1 MVHAVCLKAKQ
12 IIYKTVSSKAAR
24 KQSTFRQ
31 KKATQTNDN
40 MKTIISL
47 VFLIFFGTLTEAQI
61 YYVQDMTTIEIEALD
76 REKTIVLLPGGILEE
91 HGPYLPSFSD
101 GYMNEALT
109 LEIANSIIKRPN
121 WNVLIF
127 PIIPLG
133 TGGANEI
140 GGKYSYSGTYAIRQ
154 NTLRAI
160 FMDLGS
166 ELGEQGFKMV
176 FVIHIHGSANHNQA
190 IDQAAEFFAETYHG
204 RMINIWNLAF
214 RFSPDLKNEEEKKE
228 DGFGVHAGMN
238 ETSILLYLKPETIKS
253 EFKDAEPVTAYSSE
267 GLVSKSKE
275 NGWQG
280 YLGSPRLSSST
291 FGEKYWKG
299 WVNYIIDQV
308 ENIIDNK
315 YDFSSPTFYEIE
327 LRDPA
332 FNSFN
337 KDAKKHER
345 ENEVRQ
351 NEWLEKKGYDQ

>member
-1 MVHAVCLKAKQ
+1 M
-12 IIYKTVSSKAAR
+12 AA
-24 KQSTFRQ
+24 
-31 KKATQTNDN
+31 QTNIS
-40 MKTIISL
+40 MKTMICL
-47 VFLIFFGTLTEAQI
+47 VFLILFGTLTKAQI
-61 YYVQDMTTIEIEALD
+61 HYVQDMSTIEIEALD
-76 REKTIVLLPGGILEE
+76 RERTIVLLPGGILEE

-140 GGKYSYSGTYAIRQ
+140 GRKYSFSGTYAIRQ

-160 FMDLGS
+160 FMDLSS
-166 ELGEQGFKMV
+166 ELGEQGFKKI

-190 IDQAAEFFAETYHG
+190 IDQAAEFFTDTYQG

-214 RFSPDLKNEEEKKE
+214 GFSPELKNEKEKKE
-228 DGFGVHAGMN
+228 DGLGVHAGMN
-238 ETSILLYLKPETIKS
+238 ETSVLLYLKPETVKT
-253 EFKDAEPVTAYSSE
+253 EFKDAEPVTAYNSE
-267 GLVSKSKE
+267 GLVSKSEE

-299 WVNYIIDQV
+299 WVNFIIERV
-308 ENIIDNK
+308 ESILDNN
-315 YDFSSPTFYEIE
+315 YDFSNPTFYEVE
-327 LRDPA
+327 LGDAA
-332 FNSFN
+332 FSLSN
-337 KDAKKHER
+337 KDAKNHDLEIETK
-345 ENEVRQ
+345 Q
-351 NEWLEKKGYDQ
+351 NEWLKSKGYDR

>member
-1 MVHAVCLKAKQ
+1 MKNVLNLCIIVLIATVC
-12 IIYKTVSSKAAR
+12 
-24 KQSTFRQ
+24 
-31 KKATQTNDN
+31 
-40 MKTIISL
+40 
-47 VFLIFFGTLTEAQI
+47 EAQI
-61 YYVQDMTTIEIEALD
+61 YYVQDMSTTEIEALD
-76 REKTIVLLPGGILEE
+76 GERTIVLLPGGIIEE

-140 GGKYSYSGTYAIRQ
+140 GRKYSFSGTYAIRQ

-166 ELGEQGFKMV
+166 ELGDQGFKKI
-176 FVIHIHGSANHNQA
+176 FVIHMHGSANHNQA
-190 IDQAAEFFAETYHG
+190 IDQAADFFADTYQG

-214 RFSPDLKNEEEKKE
+214 GFSPELKNDAEKKE
-228 DGFGVHAGMN
+228 DGLGVHAGMN
-238 ETSILLYLKPETIKS
+238 ETSVLLYLKPETIKT
-253 EFKDAEPVTAYSSE
+253 EFKDAEPVTSYSSE
-267 GLVSKSKE
+267 GLVSKSEE

-299 WVNYIIDQV
+299 WVNYIIGQV

-327 LRDPA
+327 LGDPA

-337 KDAKKHER
+337 EDAKKHER
-345 ENEVRQ
+345 ENEARQ
-351 NEWLEKKGYDQ
+351 NEWLEKKGYN